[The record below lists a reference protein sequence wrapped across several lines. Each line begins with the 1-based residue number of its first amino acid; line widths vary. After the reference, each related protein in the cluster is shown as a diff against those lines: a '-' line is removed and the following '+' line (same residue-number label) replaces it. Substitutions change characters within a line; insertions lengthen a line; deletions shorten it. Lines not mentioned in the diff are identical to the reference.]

1 MTARRKHPKI
11 ELRHEEME
19 KSQQLSVSQT
29 ETYDQVSR
37 AKILLAYQARESKS
51 AIAWPLGVSRPTV
64 DFLCAGI
71 QVVIGN
77 LRRPEWPNIVTADE
91 KA

>member
-19 KSQQLSVSQT
+19 KSQHLSVSQT
-29 ETYDQVSR
+29 ETYDQV
-37 AKILLAYQARESKS
+37 
-51 AIAWPLGVSRPTV
+51 
-64 DFLCAGI
+64 DFICAGI
-71 QVVIGN
+71 QVVIRN
-77 LRRPEWPNIVTADE
+77 LRRPEWPNIITADD